1 MPLILLY
8 TADAVF
14 VKKNLC
20 KQRGCLLVGCHHD
33 DVRSLEVKLRD
44 ILVQLQ
50 QEKQWQYQN
59 EAQSQ
64 TQSDR
69 TIFKNN
75 GNPDITIKNEAN
87 AIAIAAIIL
96 AIFIG

>member
-1 MPLILLY
+1 M
-8 TADAVF
+8 
-14 VKKNLC
+14 
-20 KQRGCLLVGCHHD
+20 GCHHD

>member
-1 MPLILLY
+1 MGY
-8 TADAVF
+8 Y
-14 VKKNLC
+14 
-20 KQRGCLLVGCHHD
+20 HD
-33 DVRSLEVKLRD
+33 DVRSIEVKLRD